1 MPTFN
6 IMLAQDVI
14 CYGSVS
20 VEGDTWE
27 KAAASLTEK
36 SWDECCQESDGGWEQ
51 RVVYV
56 EDDDTGNILA
66 EDISYN
72 TEMVHYRSVIYRL
85 TTIMANPDRVPCLVT
100 QQALEYYM
108 EELRAMVRDPIFNEK
123 E

>member
-6 IMLAQDVI
+6 IMLAQDVSY
-14 CYGSVS
+14 YGSVS

-27 KAAASLTEK
+27 KAAASLTKK
-36 SWDECCQESDGGWEQ
+36 SWDECYQEGDGGWEQ

-85 TTIMANPDRVPCLVT
+85 TRIMDTCDVPDET
-100 QQALEYYM
+100 AAALGAYID
-108 EELRAMVRDPIFNEK
+108 ELRAMVRDPIFNEK
-123 E
+123 ENK

>member
-6 IMLAQDVI
+6 IMLAQDVSY
-14 CYGSVS
+14 YGSVS

-27 KAAASLTEK
+27 KAAASLTKK
-36 SWDECCQESDGGWEQ
+36 SWDECYQEGDGGWEQ